1 MSKKSLYGYMRIK
14 MKKLYTMATR
24 RIYPNCL
31 YIPLFRFLFSSLD
44 TGGRVVRKCEKD
56 FDRKVF
62 SFLYILLDALPSTL
76 NFRKRRGLLT
86 NRIIVDKR
94 KSCHASYE
102 SLKSFNR
109 ENPSQ
114 SFVFWYVKLGHT
126 SSVKYGL
133 GSAI

>member
-14 MKKLYTMATR
+14 MKKLYTISTR

-62 SFLYILLDALPSTL
+62 SFLYILLDALPS
-76 NFRKRRGLLT
+76 NYR
-86 NRIIVDKR
+86 N
-94 KSCHASYE
+94 
-102 SLKSFNR
+102 LKSFNR

-133 GSAI
+133 GSAKRIVFDEYYN

>member
-14 MKKLYTMATR
+14 MKKLYTISTR

-62 SFLYILLDALPSTL
+62 SFLYILLDALPLSKFNWATLPSTEKMIRKEIGVFYCSPTK
-76 NFRKRRGLLT
+76 FRVL
-86 NRIIVDKR
+86 
-94 KSCHASYE
+94 
-102 SLKSFNR
+102 NR
-109 ENPSQ
+109 E
-114 SFVFWYVKLGHT
+114 LGKE
-126 SSVKYGL
+126 SR
-133 GSAI
+133 